1 MRVDPKSLD
10 GSVKCSIQQPV
21 RASVENLVVCDQIRP
36 DSPIETLLMHAV
48 MGDGM
53 VYLDILWAEMN
64 GIAVATQSRPIN
76 LSEKPLS

>member
-1 MRVDPKSLD
+1 MRVDYKPFD

-48 MGDGM
+48 MCDGM
-53 VYLDILWAEMN
+53 VYLDI
-64 GIAVATQSRPIN
+64 
-76 LSEKPLS
+76 